1 MTTIRL
7 YNGRDN
13 DAMIRRLKDAINGD
27 VQVSTLEVRGTVL
40 DEHVIEAI
48 VVLLLKRDIE
58 TVQLDDCGAYL
69 NKPAISMA
77 RALGNVRNVRL
88 SEPTFL
94 SQYFLDSLLM
104 SATKLKHLRIQDHL
118 DTRQIEALSKGLK
131 ANTSVEIL
139 DLSRSRFDS
148 FTILANGLKE
158 NACLKELKLRSLAG
172 LSDDHVGEILT
183 ALKNHP
189 TLESLDLSFNHCR
202 NVGNLAEFLVDERKS
217 IRELCLGYQNLWQA
231 PKFDVRGL
239 AQALRTNTTLKTLSL
254 SRNKLTDAD
263 ARLLAEG
270 LHDNSTLESLDV
282 RENKLSDDGI
292 VALANAAEESG
303 TGLRRL
309 SVIKNPFRM
318 KGALALLSAV
328 RENLNLVHL
337 EIAENESL
345 SEEIRYFAALNKGGR
360 KLLREAPTLSLWP
373 LAFERVN
380 NMDWD
385 GESSDAFDLSHD
397 NSYQADVLFYLLKG
411 PALFEGLL

>member
-13 DAMIRRLKDAINGD
+13 DAMVRRLKDAINGD
-27 VQVSTLEVRGTVL
+27 IQVSTLEVRGTVL

-77 RALGNVRNVRL
+77 RALGNVKNVRL

-131 ANTSVEIL
+131 VNTSVEIL

-158 NACLKELKLRSLAG
+158 NACLKELKLRSLG

-202 NVGNLAEFLVDERKS
+202 HVGNLAEFLDERKS
-217 IRELCLGYQNLWQA
+217 IRELSLGYQNLWQA

-239 AQALRTNTTLKTLSL
+239 AQALRTNTTLKILSL
-254 SRNKLTDAD
+254 SRNKLTDVD

-282 RENKLSDDGI
+282 RENNLSDDGI

-318 KGALALLSAV
+318 KGALALLNAV
-328 RENLNLVHL
+328 RNNLNLAHL
-337 EIAENESL
+337 EIAQNESL
-345 SEEIRYFAALNKGGR
+345 SKEIRYFAALNKGGR

-373 LAFERVN
+373 LALDRVN
-380 NMDWD
+380 KMDWD
-385 GESSDAFDLSHD
+385 GESSDAFDLSD
-397 NSYQADVLFYLLKG
+397 DTSYQADVLFYLLKG